1 MTRNAV
7 WCLSNLCR
15 GKNPPPDFVKVSSQ
29 LGWSVW
35 KACKGKD
42 EVVERKEGVGF
53 EAFFMGNRPSACSLC
68 AAVVELNVLIV
79 VMVCRWLGC
88 ISSG

>member
-1 MTRNAV
+1 MVFVQLVSREESTTRLRQSKFPV
-7 WCLSNLCR
+7 GVLI
-15 GKNPPPDFVKVSSQ
+15 V
-29 LGWSVW
+29 SVW

-68 AAVVELNVLIV
+68 AAVVEFVLIV